1 MKRIFRNSRIALGSL
16 TIVTLLGLLLSGCC
30 QKASPQG
37 GGELKGTLTVSGAW
51 ALYPMV
57 VRWGEEFQAQHPDA
71 QFDISAG
78 GAGKGMVDVLG
89 GAVDI
94 GMVSREIHAEE
105 IDQGAWWVAVTM
117 DAVVPTMNGEN
128 PHLARVQAQGLT
140 RETLEAIWM
149 GEVKTWG
156 EVLGDPTVTDEIHV
170 YTRSDACGAAE
181 TWAVYLGGY
190 AQEDLQGVA
199 VYGDPGLATAVS
211 DDPLG
216 VGYNNLNFAYDAD
229 TGRPVAK
236 IQIMPIDRDGNGQV
250 DASEGFYEIKT
261 DLTAAIADGRY
272 PAPPARAL
280 YLVTLGAPD
289 GLTKAFIEWAL
300 TDGQAFVDETGY
312 IQLSQAQLQEGMEK
326 LKAGGE

>member
-1 MKRIFRNSRIALGSL
+1 MNRNYRTNLTLVVAL
-16 TIVTLLGLLLSGCC
+16 VGLLLGGCWPWEA
-30 QKASPQG
+30 QLG
-37 GGELKGTLTVSGAW
+37 EGELKGTLTISGAW

-57 VRWGEEFQAQHPDA
+57 VRWGEEFHELHPDVD
-71 QFDISAG
+71 FDISAG
-78 GAGKGMVDVLG
+78 GAGKGMADVLG

-94 GMVSREIHAEE
+94 GMVSREIHREE
-105 IDQGAWWVAVTM
+105 IDQGAWWVAVAM
-117 DAVVPTMNGEN
+117 DAVVPTMNGDN
-128 PHLARVQAQGLT
+128 PHLAQVQAHGLT
-140 RETLEAIWM
+140 REMLKAIWL

-156 EVLGDPTVTDEIHV
+156 EVISDSSVTDEIHV

-181 TWAVYLGGY
+181 TWAVYLGDY
-190 AQEDLQGVA
+190 RQEDLQGVA

-236 IQIMPIDRDGNGQV
+236 IQIIPIDRNENGQV
-250 DASEGFYEIKT
+250 DKDESFYATKT
-261 DLTAAIADGRY
+261 DLTAAIADGQY
-272 PAPPARAL
+272 SSPPARAL

-289 GLTKAFIEWAL
+289 GLTKAFIEWVLA
-300 TDGQAFVDETGY
+300 DGQAFVDETGY
-312 IQLSQAQLQEGMEK
+312 IHLSQAQLQEGVEK

>member
-1 MKRIFRNSRIALGSL
+1 MKRMCKNNRIVFESF
-16 TIVTLLGLLLSGCC
+16 IVVTLLGLLLSGGC
-30 QKASPQG
+30 QGTSQPG
-37 GGELKGTLTVSGAW
+37 EGELKGTLTVSGAW

-57 VRWGEEFQAQHPDA
+57 VRWGEEFQAQHPDV

-94 GMVSREIHAEE
+94 GMVSREVHAEE

-117 DAVVPTMNGEN
+117 DAVVPTMNGDN

-140 RETLEAIWM
+140 RGMLEAIWL
-149 GEVKTWG
+149 GQIKTWG

-181 TWAVYLGGY
+181 TWAVYLGDY
-190 AQEDLQGVA
+190 KQEDLQGVA

-236 IQIMPIDRDGNGQV
+236 IQIMPIDRDENGQV
-250 DASEGFYEIKT
+250 DAGESFYETKT

-312 IQLSQAQLQEGMEK
+312 IQLSQAQLQEGLDK

>member
-1 MKRIFRNSRIALGSL
+1 M
-16 TIVTLLGLLLSGCC
+16 
-30 QKASPQG
+30 
-37 GGELKGTLTVSGAW
+37 
-51 ALYPMV
+51 M
-57 VRWGEEFQAQHPDA
+57 VRWGEEFQAQHPDV

-94 GMVSREIHAEE
+94 GMVSREIHQEE
-105 IDQGAWWVAVTM
+105 IAQGAWWVAVTM
-117 DAVVPTMNGEN
+117 DAVVPTMNSDN
-128 PHLARVQAQGLT
+128 PHLARVQAQGLS
-140 RETLEAIWM
+140 REMLEAIWM
-149 GEVKTWG
+149 GQIKTWG
-156 EVLGDPTVTDEIHV
+156 EVVGDPAVTDEIHV

-181 TWAVYLGGY
+181 TWAVYLGEY
-190 AQEDLQGVA
+190 KQEDLQGVA

-236 IQIMPIDRDGNGQV
+236 IQIIPIDRNENGRV
-250 DASEGFYEIKT
+250 DEDERFYATKT
-261 DLTAAIADGRY
+261 DLTTAIADGRY

-289 GLTKAFIEWAL
+289 GLTKALIEWVLA
-300 TDGQAFVDETGY
+300 DGQAFVEETGY
-312 IQLSQAQLQEGMEK
+312 IPLSQAQLQEGTEK
-326 LKAGGE
+326 LKAAVE